1 MKKITVSNLVPHVLA
16 VAVFLVVTVTFF
28 SPVFFDNKV
37 LNQGDITQF
46 LWGSKELRDYRAATG
61 EEGLW
66 AGTMFSGMPAYL
78 VNMDWSDGVVVGIK
92 KILSLFLPHP
102 VCNIFLA
109 FICYYILL
117 LTFRIRPYLAI
128 AGALAFGLSSYMI
141 IGLGAGHNA
150 RIGAIAFMPLV
161 MAGIHLAFSNKRILG
176 LGVTSAGLALQLREN
191 HVQIT
196 YYLMI
201 IVGVYGI
208 VQLVYALR
216 EKKVDEF
223 FKTVGAL
230 SIAAVIAA
238 GTFFG
243 PLWAITEYSQYSTRG
258 KSELVTSSINTVGSG
273 LPKSYAF
280 EFSNG
285 ILEPITALMPNFYG
299 GSSGNYFVSDPQSK
313 SYQALMGAG
322 DPKVANQLAQFSSSY
337 WGEQPM
343 SAPYY
348 AGAIIVFL
356 FVFGCLTAD
365 KKYVVWLV
373 PVTAISIM
381 LSWGA
386 NFEFFNFF
394 LFDYLPGYNK
404 FRSVTFVMVV
414 LFFCLP
420 LMGMLGLESFLQT
433 GMNKQVRRKLLIA
446 FGLTGLVCLLLF
458 FLAGLLNY
466 RGPYDSELPVW
477 FADALHEDRMALFR
491 SDAIRSFGFIAAVF
505 AVLFF
510 DLPRKISMIGF
521 FAFLI
526 LAILIDMITIDKR
539 YFTNQ
544 QYLRKRDNSRFE
556 PWPADKSILQDK
568 GYYRVF
574 NLSNFYEANTSQFH
588 HSLGGYNGV
597 RLKRYQELYD
607 SCISREGERLIAAA
621 QQGKI
626 EFKTFRVL
634 NMLNAKYIVYGQEA
648 SSILLNPDP
657 NGIAWFVKEV
667 LPVNS
672 PNEELIKTSN
682 IETKDVAVVDVNK
695 FKIKGSSFVLDSLAR
710 INLVDHKPNWLI
722 YESQSSQN
730 GLIVFS
736 EIYYPQG
743 WQASIDGNNVPI
755 LRADYVLRALEVPA
769 GKHVIEFKFEPK
781 PYLIGDKVTMASSWV
796 MLVLLLGSLG
806 WNWNKA

>member
-1 MKKITVSNLVPHVLA
+1 MKKITVSNLLPHVLA
-16 VAVFLVVTVTFF
+16 VVVFLVVTVTFF

-46 LWGSKELRDYRAATG
+46 MWGSKELRDYRAATG

-92 KILSLFLPHP
+92 KVLSLFLPHP

-161 MAGIHLAFSNKRILG
+161 MAGIHLAFSDKRMLG

-201 IVGVYGI
+201 IVGVYGM
-208 VQLVYALR
+208 VQLVYAWR
-216 EKKVDEF
+216 EKKINEF
-223 FKTVGAL
+223 FKTVGVL
-230 SIAAVIAA
+230 SIAALIAA

-258 KSELVTSSINTVGSG
+258 KSELVSSSINTVGSG

-299 GSSGNYFVSDPQSK
+299 GSSSNYFVTDPQSK
-313 SYQALMGAG
+313 SYAALMNAG
-322 DPKVANQLAQFSSSY
+322 DQKVANQLAQYSSSY

-386 NFEFFNFF
+386 NFEFFNFL

-420 LMGMLGLESFLQT
+420 LMGMLGLEFFLQT
-433 GMNKQVRRKLLIA
+433 GVNKQVRQKLLIA
-446 FGLTGLVCLLLF
+446 FGSTGFVCLLLF
-458 FLAGLLNY
+458 LFSGLLSY

-505 AVLFF
+505 AILFL
-510 DLPRKISMIGF
+510 DLPKKISMMGF
-521 FAFLI
+521 FAFLTVV
-526 LAILIDMITIDKR
+526 ILIDMVAIDKR
-539 YFTNQ
+539 YFTNE
-544 QYLRKRDNSRFE
+544 QYLRKRDNARFE
-556 PWPADKSILQDK
+556 PWPADKAILQDK

-574 NLSNFYEANTSQFH
+574 NLTNFYEANTSQFH

-607 SCISREGERLIAAA
+607 SCISREAERLIAAA
-621 QQGKI
+621 QQGQI
-626 EFKTFRVL
+626 DYKTFSVL
-634 NMLNAKYIVYGQEA
+634 NMLNAKYIVYGQDA
-648 SSILLNPDP
+648 TSILLNPEP
-657 NGIAWFVKEV
+657 NGLAWFVKEI

-672 PNEELIKTSN
+672 PNEELSKTSN

-695 FKIKGSSFVLDSLAR
+695 FKLKDSSFTLDSLAT
-710 INLVDHKPNWLI
+710 INLVDHKPNWLK

-730 GLIVFS
+730 GVIVFS
-736 EIYYPQG
+736 EIYYPKG
-743 WQASIDGNNVPI
+743 WHASIDGKEASI
-755 LRADYVLRALEVPA
+755 LRADYVLRALEVSA

-796 MLVLLLGSLG
+796 MLLLLLGSLG
-806 WNWNKA
+806 WNWKKE

>member
-1 MKKITVSNLVPHVLA
+1 MKKITVSNLLPHVLA
-16 VAVFLVVTVTFF
+16 VVVFLVVTVTFF

-46 LWGSKELRDYRAATG
+46 MWGSKELRDYRAATG

-92 KILSLFLPHP
+92 KVLSLFLPHP

-161 MAGIHLAFSNKRILG
+161 MAGIHLAFSDKRMLG

-201 IVGVYGI
+201 IVGVYGM
-208 VQLVYALR
+208 VQLVYAWR
-216 EKKVDEF
+216 EKKINEF
-223 FKTVGAL
+223 FKTVGVLSVAAL
-230 SIAAVIAA
+230 IAA

-299 GSSGNYFVSDPQSK
+299 GSSSNYFVTDPQSK
-313 SYQALMGAG
+313 SYAALMNAG
-322 DPKVANQLAQFSSSY
+322 DQKVANQLAQYSSSY

-386 NFEFFNFF
+386 NFEFFNFL

-420 LMGMLGLESFLQT
+420 LMGMLGLEFFLQT
-433 GMNKQVRRKLLIA
+433 GVNKQVRQKLLIA
-446 FGLTGLVCLLLF
+446 FGSTGFVCLLLF
-458 FLAGLLNY
+458 LFSGLLNY

-477 FADALHEDRMALFR
+477 FVDALRADRMALFR

-510 DLPRKISMIGF
+510 DLPKKISMMGF
-521 FAFLI
+521 FAFLTVV
-526 LAILIDMITIDKR
+526 ILIDMVAIDKR
-539 YFTNQ
+539 YFTNE
-544 QYLRKRDNSRFE
+544 QYLRKRDNARFE
-556 PWPADKSILQDK
+556 PWPTDKAILQDK

-574 NLSNFYEANTSQFH
+574 NLTNFYEANTSQFH

-607 SCISREGERLIAAA
+607 SCISREAERLIAAA
-621 QQGKI
+621 QQGQI
-626 EFKTFRVL
+626 DYKTFSVL
-634 NMLNAKYIVYGQEA
+634 NMLNAKYIVYGQDA
-648 SSILLNPDP
+648 TSILLNPEP
-657 NGIAWFVKEV
+657 NGLAWFVKEI

-672 PNEELIKTSN
+672 PNEELSKTSN

-695 FKIKGSSFVLDSLAR
+695 FKLKDSSFTLDSLAT
-710 INLVDHKPNWLI
+710 INLVDHKPNWLK
-722 YESQSSQN
+722 YQSQSSQN
-730 GLIVFS
+730 SVIVFS
-736 EIYYPQG
+736 EIYYPKG
-743 WQASIDGNNVPI
+743 WHASIDGKEASI
-755 LRADYVLRALEVPA
+755 LRADYVLRALEVSA

-781 PYLIGDKVTMASSWV
+781 PYLIGDKVTRASSWV
-796 MLVLLLGSLG
+796 MLLLLLGSLG
-806 WNWNKA
+806 WNWKKE